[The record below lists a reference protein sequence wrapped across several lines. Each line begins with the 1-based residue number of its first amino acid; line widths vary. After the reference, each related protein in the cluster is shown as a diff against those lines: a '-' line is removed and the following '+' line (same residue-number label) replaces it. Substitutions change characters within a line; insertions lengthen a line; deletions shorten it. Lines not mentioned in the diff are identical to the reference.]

1 MRGERGVS
9 PEGAKRKRAARRDVR
24 FGFLFSVPAGAA
36 ANRAALFRRGNQ
48 ERGLECFCQFWFWWV
63 SGILVVF
70 RRAKK
75 ICPLLCPR
83 LILAYR
89 QNSPADFGASI
100 FFLYALLNSAELAGH
115 RQSHAVPSCSW
126 LSRFAPSPFPREEIM
141 VLVCSPSALIPK
153 PISPRGLHAPGVSPP
168 GCPVG
173 FGV

>member
-1 MRGERGVS
+1 MQRGRGMIWCLV
-9 PEGAKRKRAARRDVR
+9 
-24 FGFLFSVPAGAA
+24 LFSVPAGAA

-48 ERGLECFCQFWFWWV
+48 DCFVRVFCQFWFWWV
-63 SGILVVF
+63 DALLVVF

-115 RQSHAVPSCSW
+115 R
-126 LSRFAPSPFPREEIM
+126 RSP
-141 VLVCSPSALIPK
+141 A
-153 PISPRGLHAPGVSPP
+153 RG
-168 GCPVG
+168 
-173 FGV
+173 